1 MIRPSARPVMGQL
14 AAAALLLQHLHLQKF
29 ATFCAYHF
37 CTMSMPGLLKPAVSC
52 SLQRRGCHWSPLQA
66 SAAPDSCP
74 ALGKLC
80 AAASYLHQPAPAEL
94 SLPCLLLQA

>member
-1 MIRPSARPVMGQL
+1 MMRPKCAPCHDQM
-14 AAAALLLQHLHLQKF
+14 AAAALLLQHLHLQRF

-52 SLQRRGCHWSPLQA
+52 SLQRCGCRWSPLQA

-74 ALGKLC
+74 VMGKLC
-80 AAASYLHQPAPAEL
+80 AAASYLHRSAPAEL
-94 SLPCLLLQA
+94 SLPCLALQA